1 MDDGR
6 PATKTVSA
14 READQGFATLLA
26 EVEAGAEVVVTK
38 EGRPVARLVPYRPP
52 ELTPERKAAIEA
64 AIRMMEEGALDLGA
78 DFVMPTRDEM
88 HER

>member
-14 READQGFATLLA
+14 HEADEGFSSLLA
-26 EVEAGAEVVVTK
+26 EVEGGTEVVVTK
-38 EGRPVARLVPYRPP
+38 DGRPIARLLPYRLP
-52 ELTPERKAAIEA
+52 EMTEQRKAAIEA
-64 AIRMMEEGALDLGA
+64 VIRMMEEGLDFGP
-78 DFVMPTRDEM
+78 DFKMPTRDEM